1 MVLLIW
7 ALINTGKTELLV
19 FVCIPLEYAAN
30 AHVTGCEIN
39 LEGTISQVTILC
51 RWAVAADVNWAVGDA
66 MVLINSPVGKKPQKS
81 WSVDQASQTGWGGR
95 CNSKE
100 GQEPGALVPVWFLH
114 IRLRHPLPPR
124 LPSDIFRGAAVT

>member
-1 MVLLIW
+1 MMLLIW

-51 RWAVAADVNWAVGDA
+51 RWAVAADVDWAVGNA

-81 WSVDQASQTGWGGR
+81 WSVDQAS
-95 CNSKE
+95 
-100 GQEPGALVPVWFLH
+100 
-114 IRLRHPLPPR
+114 
-124 LPSDIFRGAAVT
+124 